1 MEEKKVIFFD
11 LFDTLVT
18 ADRGELEPFFTREID
33 RMGDNGRLPD
43 AISTIYEL
51 AKESPEMLE
60 GTTAEEL
67 AKYYEDRM
75 AMLISNVRPD
85 VLEMLQDLK
94 NDGWQL
100 CVISDA
106 ARVDIAHWA
115 ESPLAQYF
123 DNTVFSC
130 DVGYVKPDPRLYE
143 IAKQS
148 MGDPSQCIF
157 IGDGGHDELLGAHR
171 AGMATIKAEY
181 IKNRRDESIVRES
194 DVRATNARKVAE
206 IARGID
212 FARYP
217 QNYDSPFHTAVR
229 DMIET
234 GVHTSKEATEQMVAF
249 YDSLQLAA
257 HQLGVGLGLPKE
269 GVEQLTNDIMGK
281 TANTTMLDY
290 VKGQINMFYEHGGEQ
305 WKTHAAQIVLD
316 MSEAIHTGTDA
327 LEQNMDITHTD
338 VARNM
343 KFIQPIIDAVGI
355 DVEMQDI
362 HQAMNNGIKTVTP
375 EMLSLDATETP
386 ERDDKEEFSQSDNR

>member
-1 MEEKKVIFFD
+1 MEENKVIFFD

-18 ADRGELEPFFTREID
+18 ADRGELEPFFTREVD

-43 AISTIYEL
+43 AISTIHEL
-51 AKESPEMLE
+51 AKEAPEMLE
-60 GTTAEEL
+60 GTTAEKL
-67 AKYYEDRM
+67 AQYYEDRM

-94 NDGWQL
+94 NEGWQL

-123 DNTVFSC
+123 DNTIFSC

-194 DVRATNARKVAE
+194 DIRATNARKVAE
-206 IARGID
+206 LARGID
-212 FARYP
+212 FTRYP
-217 QNYDSPFHTAVR
+217 QNYDSPFHSAVR
-229 DMIET
+229 EMIEV
-234 GVHTSKEATEQMVAF
+234 GDHVHTSKEATEQMVAF
-249 YDSLQLAA
+249 YDSLKLAA
-257 HQLGVGLGLPKE
+257 HQLGVGLGLPAE
-269 GVEQLTNDIMGK
+269 GVEQLTNDILGK

-290 VKGQINMFYEHGGEQ
+290 VREQIDVFYEQGGEQ
-305 WKTHAAQIVLD
+305 WKERAEQLIIDMNDALHTGVDPVTPIHELSHADLNRNLRVIEPLV
-316 MSEAIHTGTDA
+316 EAI
-327 LEQNMDITHTD
+327 
-338 VARNM
+338 
-343 KFIQPIIDAVGI
+343 GI
-355 DVEMQDI
+355 DMQTRDICQIIMQDEP
-362 HQAMNNGIKTVTP
+362 TTP
-375 EMLSLDATETP
+375 DMDGP
-386 ERDDKEEFSQSDNR
+386 EDFSQADNL

>member
-18 ADRGELEPFFTREID
+18 ADRGELEPFFTREVD

-43 AISTIYEL
+43 AISTIHEL
-51 AKESPEMLE
+51 SKEAPEMLE
-60 GTTAEEL
+60 GTTAEKL
-67 AKYYEDRM
+67 AQYYEDRM

-94 NDGWQL
+94 NEGWQL

-106 ARVDIAHWA
+106 ARVDIAHWS

-171 AGMATIKAEY
+171 AGMVTIKAEY

-194 DVRATNARKVAE
+194 DIRATNARKVAE
-206 IARGID
+206 LARGID
-212 FARYP
+212 FTRHP
-217 QNYDSPFHTAVR
+217 QNYDSPFHSAVR
-229 DMIET
+229 EMIEV
-234 GVHTSKEATEQMVAF
+234 GDHVHTSKEATEQMVAF
-249 YDSLQLAA
+249 YDSLKLAA
-257 HQLGVGLGLPKE
+257 HQLGVGLGLPAE
-269 GVEQLTNDIMGK
+269 GVEQLTNDILGK

-290 VKGQINMFYEHGGEQ
+290 VREQINVFYEQGGEQ
-305 WKTHAAQIVLD
+305 WKERAEQLIIDMNDALHTGVDPITPIHELSHADLNRNLRVIEPLV
-316 MSEAIHTGTDA
+316 EAI
-327 LEQNMDITHTD
+327 
-338 VARNM
+338 
-343 KFIQPIIDAVGI
+343 GI
-355 DVEMQDI
+355 DMQTQDICQIIMQDEP
-362 HQAMNNGIKTVTP
+362 TTP
-375 EMLSLDATETP
+375 DMDGP
-386 ERDDKEEFSQSDNR
+386 EDFSQADNL

>member
-18 ADRGELEPFFTREID
+18 ADRGELEPFFTREVD

-43 AISTIYEL
+43 AISTIHEL
-51 AKESPEMLE
+51 AKEAPEMLE
-60 GTTAEEL
+60 GTTAEKL
-67 AKYYEDRM
+67 AQYYEDRM

-94 NDGWQL
+94 NEGWQL

-123 DNTVFSC
+123 DNTIFSC

-194 DVRATNARKVAE
+194 DIRATNARKVAE
-206 IARGID
+206 LARGID
-212 FARYP
+212 FTRYP
-217 QNYDSPFHTAVR
+217 QNYDSPFHSAVR
-229 DMIET
+229 EMIEV
-234 GVHTSKEATEQMVAF
+234 GDHVHTSKEATEQMVAF
-249 YDSLQLAA
+249 YDSLKLAA
-257 HQLGVGLGLPKE
+257 HQLGVGLGLPAE
-269 GVEQLTNDIMGK
+269 GVEQLTNDILGK

-290 VKGQINMFYEHGGEQ
+290 VREQIDVFYEQGGEQ
-305 WKTHAAQIVLD
+305 WKERAEQLIIDMNDALHTGVDPVTPIHELSHADLNRNLRVIEPLV
-316 MSEAIHTGTDA
+316 EAI
-327 LEQNMDITHTD
+327 
-338 VARNM
+338 
-343 KFIQPIIDAVGI
+343 GI
-355 DVEMQDI
+355 DMQTRDICQIIMQDEP
-362 HQAMNNGIKTVTP
+362 TTP
-375 EMLSLDATETP
+375 DMDGP
-386 ERDDKEEFSQSDNR
+386 EDFSQADNL